1 MMGLV
6 VHTCHPTYGKK
17 HKIGGLQSRLACT
30 KKEKGGFLWSSIST
44 LRMIPQ
50 KVKNHTIKDLMDSEW
65 NETSLSKLKRMTV
78 RTIDEFKENI

>member
-1 MMGLV
+1 
-6 VHTCHPTYGKK
+6 
-17 HKIGGLQSRLACT
+17 
-30 KKEKGGFLWSSIST
+30 
-44 LRMIPQ
+44 MIPQ